1 MNLDS
6 YFRRQASRWAGLS
19 KETQKLLRGAMDLIF
34 SFLPDGLKK
43 WIDDVL
49 ELDKMSVFSAQSFS
63 KLTTSV

>member
-6 YFRRQASRWAGLS
+6 YFRRDAARWVGLS
-19 KETQKLLRGAMDLIF
+19 RETQKLLRGAMDLIF

-49 ELDKMSVFSAQSFS
+49 DLDK
-63 KLTTSV
+63 L